1 MPYITIDASAFRLDA
16 AVVEKLTSFANGHR
30 STVRKTAQTWC
41 SLPNNAGW
49 CSQNDTGPSDGNPTG
64 SEDDAVDSVAREDDE
79 SRLHAIYRTPL
90 TMDNR
95 SPTMAIDRL
104 DWARYKFLFVVIAAD
119 SHGIVV
125 PLIRANLQKLPAAI
139 RRRVVLLVDRTVA
152 DDAQLPYN
160 AYVIDFGHL
169 QLRQRTDLLAG
180 IIVLH
185 SGSAQ
190 EGQLMTQAQ
199 LMSRLGRGGAHS
211 GTGNGTDDGPN
222 DTSNRERRRPTV
234 NNGGSSV
241 ERADTFP
248 VTIPLDAYQLFN
260 ALPKQPEQADC
271 YGCGDH
277 GDRTSDQKQRDDGND
292 DHDRHDDGNGHA
304 RLGDPN
310 RINSPSASGNPNR
323 IDSPSAS
330 GIRSASQNRR
340 GRSPHETG
348 TTRRL
353 PLRTLG
359 QTDLGQSQK
368 PTTPDPTMAGSLPK
382 AKRSYF
388 K

>member
-1 MPYITIDASAFRLDA
+1 MLYITIDASVFRLDA
-16 AVVEKLTSFANGHR
+16 AVVEKLTTSAANGHR
-30 STVRKTAQTWC
+30 SAVQKTAQTWC

-49 CSQNDTGPSDGNPTG
+49 CSQNDTGPSDDNRPAPAG
-64 SEDDAVDSVAREDDE
+64 SEDNAAGSAAREDDE
-79 SRLHAIYRTPL
+79 NRLHVIYRTPL

-104 DWARYKFLFVVIAAD
+104 DWARYKWLFVIIAAD
-119 SHGIVV
+119 SHGVVV

-160 AYVIDFGHL
+160 AYSIDFGHL

-185 SGSAQ
+185 SGSARD
-190 EGQLMTQAQ
+190 GQLMTQAH
-199 LMSRLGRGGAHS
+199 LMGRLGRGARNGRD
-211 GTGNGTDDGPN
+211 GPTGNGIDSGRPN
-222 DTSNRERRRPTV
+222 GTADRDRRRPTI
-234 NNGGSSV
+234 NDGESSA

-248 VTIPLDAYQLFN
+248 VTVPLDAYQLFN

-277 GDRTSDQKQRDDGND
+277 GDRTSDQKQRTDGND
-292 DHDRHDDGNGHA
+292 NDDHHDDGNGRA
-304 RLGDPN
+304 RTGYPD
-310 RINSPSASGNPNR
+310 R
-323 IDSPSAS
+323 IDSPPAS
-330 GIRSASQNRR
+330 GIRSTDQSRR
-340 GRSPHETG
+340 SRPVRETG
-348 TTRRL
+348 ETGRP
-353 PLRTLG
+353 PLRALG
-359 QTDLGQSQK
+359 QTDLGQSQQ
-368 PTTPDPTMAGSLPK
+368 PPPDPMAGSPLPK